1 MTLDPSC
8 SWARATP
15 LFSSLW
21 NHLYEY
27 LLNRCRVLKMSL
39 VPKRKNI
46 SLVLHKTSVLLTVEI
61 PLLNVLCAPPLFYY
75 I

>member
-1 MTLDPSC
+1 MLDPSY
-8 SWARATP
+8 SWVRATP

-27 LLNRCRVLKMSL
+27 LRNQCRVLKMSL
-39 VPKRKNI
+39 IPEKRNI
-46 SLVLHKTSVLLTVEI
+46 SLILHKTNVLLTAKI
-61 PLLNVLCAPPLFYY
+61 PLLNVLYAPPLFYY